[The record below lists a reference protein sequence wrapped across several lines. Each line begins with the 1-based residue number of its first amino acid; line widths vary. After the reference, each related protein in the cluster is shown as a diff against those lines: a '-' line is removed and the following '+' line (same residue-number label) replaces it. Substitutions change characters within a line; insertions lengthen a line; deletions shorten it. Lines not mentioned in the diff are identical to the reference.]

1 LPNIDS
7 LGLYA
12 QLPVFTMKD
21 HFAARA
27 RLVWLARVT
36 IIALGVLLAAS
47 ALFGFLDGRLWI
59 TNSNPR
65 RGFEETSTL
74 DFAIIGLVIVF
85 LGAFPWGKLKSSK
98 RRPRNRLALAIV
110 LNHESKI
117 LIPYCI
123 YLRIIR

>member
-1 LPNIDS
+1 VPHCRTIDS

-12 QLPVFTMKD
+12 QLLVFTMKD

-27 RLVWLARVT
+27 RLVWMARVT
-36 IIALGVLLAAS
+36 IVALGALHAVS

-74 DFAIIGLVIVF
+74 DFSKIGLVIVF
-85 LGAFPWGKLKSSK
+85 LGASPGGNLRVPKDGPETDW
-98 RRPRNRLALAIV
+98 PRQL
-110 LNHESKI
+110 S
-117 LIPYCI
+117 
-123 YLRIIR
+123 